1 MKSFFKLCVMLKR
14 YLPFLVLAVLMSS
27 LVAALQGVTFLSIL
41 PFWSK
46 IMEGDPFVPE
56 ISVPLPP
63 QILTMIA
70 NFATR
75 INNTPNQRLM
85 FYILAFVIVA
95 GILRS
100 IFMFLND
107 VTLQFIGNSVV
118 RNARYR
124 MYSHLQNLSVDY
136 YTGQRTGEILS
147 RITYDAEQLHQGV
160 SDGFIRLFRS
170 FFDLVVFI
178 ALPVLIHWKMA
189 VIIFG
194 IFLVVMPPIVIIG
207 NIIRK
212 LTIHSQEKIAD
223 LSSMLEETISGI
235 RVVKAFS
242 MEEYEKKRFNRH
254 NNRFYKLAMSVARRD
269 ALISPVTEIVV
280 MVATSIVFV
289 VMVKAVISGQM
300 ASATFLLYLICLG
313 SIPRPIKQIGKAN
326 NKIQRSVAAAERIN
340 KIMEMKSTVVE
351 KEDAVVIPPMRYSLR
366 FIHVGFS
373 YNSGEVILKDINL
386 TARRG
391 DVVAIVGSSGAGK
404 STLVNLITRFYDVT
418 EGKIEIDGVDI
429 RDVTLKSLRHQIG
442 IVTQEII
449 LFNDTVAGNI
459 AYGQQHTTREK
470 IVAAARTAN
479 AYDFISALPHG
490 FDTVVGEKGYTLS
503 GGERQRLA
511 IARAILKDP
520 PILILDEATSA
531 LDSESEQLVQ
541 EAINRLMKNRTAFV
555 IAHRLSTIR
564 NATRI
569 LVLKDRGIA
578 QEGRHDDLLEEGGPY
593 KKLYEMQFRV

>member
-1 MKSFFKLCVMLKR
+1 MKSFLKLCVMLKR
-14 YLPFLVLAVLMSS
+14 YLVFLVLVVIFSS

-56 ISVPLPP
+56 ISIPLPAGLHAL
-63 QILTMIA
+63 I
-70 NFATR
+70 NGFADR

-85 FYILAFVIVA
+85 FYILAFVIGA
-95 GILRS
+95 GLLRA
-100 IFMFLND
+100 IFMFFND

-118 RNARYR
+118 KNSRYR
-124 MYSHLQNLSVDY
+124 MFSHLQTLSVDY
-136 YTGQRTGEILS
+136 YTGQRTGELLS
-147 RITYDAEQLHQGV
+147 RITYDAQQLHQGV
-160 SDGFIRLFRS
+160 SDGFTRLFRS
-170 FFDLVVFI
+170 FFDLIVFV
-178 ALPVLIHWKMA
+178 ALPILIHWQLAM
-189 VIIFG
+189 IIFA
-194 IFLVVMPPIVIIG
+194 IFFLVMPPLLIIG

-223 LSSMLEETISGI
+223 ISSMLEETISGI

-242 MEEYEKKRFNRH
+242 MEEYEKKRFNLH
-254 NNRFYKLAMSVARRD
+254 NNRFYRLAMSVARRD
-269 ALISPVTEIVV
+269 ALISPVTELVV
-280 MVATSIVFV
+280 MVAISIVFV

-300 ASATFLLYLICLG
+300 ASATFLLYLVCLG
-313 SIPRPIKQIGKAN
+313 SIPHPIKQIGKAN

-340 KIMEMKSTVVE
+340 KILELKSSVVE
-351 KEDAVVIPPMRYSLR
+351 KPDAAVLPPMQNSLR

-373 YNSGEVILKDINL
+373 YNNGLEVLKKINL
-386 TARRG
+386 IARRG
-391 DVVAIVGSSGAGK
+391 DIMAIVGSSGAGK

-418 EGKIEIDGVDI
+418 EGKIEIDGLDI
-429 RDVTLKSLRHQIG
+429 RDVTLKSLRGQIG

-479 AYDFISALPHG
+479 AYDFVSALPHG
-490 FDTVVGEKGYTLS
+490 FDTVVGERGYALS

-531 LDSESEQLVQ
+531 LDTESEQLVQ
-541 EAINRLMKNRTAFV
+541 DAINHLMKNRTVFV

-564 NATRI
+564 NSTRI
-569 LVLKDRGIA
+569 LVLKNGRIA
-578 QEGRHDDLLEEGGPY
+578 QEGKHEELLNLDGPY
-593 KKLYEMQFRV
+593 KKLYELQFTH

>member
-1 MKSFFKLCVMLKR
+1 MKSFIKLCAMLRR
-14 YLPFLVLAVLMSS
+14 YLVFLVLAVVLSS

-46 IMEGDPFVPE
+46 IMEGDPFVPV
-56 ISVPLPP
+56 ISVPLPQ
-63 QILTMIA
+63 QIDSLIDD
-70 NFATR
+70 FAAR

-85 FYILAFVIVA
+85 FYILAFVIGA
-95 GILRS
+95 AILRS
-100 IFMFLND
+100 AFMFLND
-107 VTLQFIGNSVV
+107 VTLQYIGNSTVK
-118 RNARYR
+118 NARSR
-124 MYSHLQNLSVDY
+124 MFAHLQTLSIDY
-136 YTGQRTGEILS
+136 YTGQRTGELLS
-147 RITYDAEQLHQGV
+147 RITYDAQQIHQGV
-160 SDGFIRLFRS
+160 SDGFTRLFRS
-170 FFDLVVFI
+170 FFDLIVFI
-178 ALPVLIHWKMA
+178 SLPVLIQWKMA
-189 VIIFG
+189 VVIFV

-254 NNRFYKLAMSVARRD
+254 NNRFYRLAMSVARRD
-269 ALISPVTEIVV
+269 ALISPVTELVV
-280 MVATSIVFV
+280 MIATSIVFV
-289 VMVKAVISGQM
+289 VMVKAVITGQM

-340 KIMEMKSTVVE
+340 QIMDLKSSVVE
-351 KEDAVVIPPMRYSLR
+351 KPDALVLPPMRDSLR
-366 FIHVGFS
+366 FIQVGFS
-373 YNSGEVILKDINL
+373 YNGEAQILKDINL

-391 DVVAIVGSSGAGK
+391 NVVAFVGSSGAGK

-418 EGKIEIDGVDI
+418 GGKIEIDGVDI
-429 RDVTLKSLRHQIG
+429 RDVTLKSLRDQIG
-442 IVTQEII
+442 IVTQEIV

-459 AYGQQHTTREK
+459 AYGQQDTTREK
-470 IVAAARTAN
+470 VVAAARTAN

-490 FDTVVGEKGYTLS
+490 FDTVVGEKGYALS
-503 GGERQRLA
+503 GGERQRIA

-531 LDSESEQLVQ
+531 LDSESEHLVQ
-541 EAINRLMKNRTAFV
+541 EAINWLMKNRTVFV

-564 NATRI
+564 NASRI
-569 LVLKDRGIA
+569 LVLKERKIA
-578 QEGRHDDLLEEGGPY
+578 QEGRHDELLKEEGPY